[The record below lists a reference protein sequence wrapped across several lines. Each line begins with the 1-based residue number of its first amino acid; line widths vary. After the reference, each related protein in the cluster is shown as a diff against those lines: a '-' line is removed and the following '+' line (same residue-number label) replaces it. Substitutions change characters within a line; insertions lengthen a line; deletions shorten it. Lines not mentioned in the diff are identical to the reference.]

1 MKIEVKPDND
11 NTCGWYNVLP
21 PRTPHAALEEDINA
35 DWLVIGGGYAGLAAA
50 RRLAENCPDEK
61 IVLVD
66 AGVCGENASGRNSG
80 FAIDTPHT
88 TTSDEGE
95 LRKAAAYMRLS
106 RAAIAYHKEQ
116 IDAHGIE
123 CDWHQ
128 VGKYQTTVT
137 DRGRDDMLVPFAQV
151 MDELGEE
158 YRWCDAAELA
168 RVLGTAH
175 YKHAIYTPGNVLLN
189 PAALTRG
196 LADTL
201 PGNVTVH
208 ENTPVAS
215 IDYRNGV
222 QITTSTGGSVRAPRM
237 ILAANGFSDQFGF
250 MQNKFVHFETHASLS
265 RPLTDEEMEIY
276 GVTEPWGVTPINAA
290 GGITQRFTPDRRLL
304 IRNQMAINSRRSVGK
319 ARQDEVAR
327 IHKQKFD
334 WYFPN
339 LPDVTMEYTW
349 AGFICLSRNGAPA
362 WGQIASNVWLAACQN
377 AVGVTKGTISGLLA
391 ADLACGRDNELIPDM
406 ESLGAPVDLPPRW
419 MTEIGARVRLGW
431 EVFKSRHEA

>member
-1 MKIEVKPDND
+1 MKINIRPDND
-11 NTCGWYNVLP
+11 KTCGWANILP
-21 PRTPHAALEEDINA
+21 TREPHAALEREISA
-35 DWLVIGGGYAGLAAA
+35 DWLVIGAGYAGLAAA
-50 RRLAENCPDEK
+50 RRLAENRPGEK
-61 IVLVD
+61 IVVLD
-66 AGVCGENASGRNSG
+66 AGVVGENASGRNSG

-95 LRKAAAYMRLS
+95 LRLAAAYMRLS
-106 RAAIAYHKEQ
+106 RAAIAYHEQQ
-116 IDAHGIE
+116 IDTHGFD
-123 CDWHQ
+123 CDWHLA
-128 VGKYQTTVT
+128 GKYQTTVT
-137 DRGRDDMLVPFAQV
+137 DRGRDEMLVPFART
-151 MDELGEE
+151 MDDLGED
-158 YRWCDAAELA
+158 YRWVDAAELQ
-168 RVLGTAH
+168 RVLGTDH
-175 YKHAIYTPGNVLLN
+175 YKHAIFTPGNVLLN

-196 LADTL
+196 LADSL
-201 PGNVTVH
+201 PENVSLH

-222 QITTSTGGSVRAPRM
+222 QVTTSTGGSVRAPRM

-250 MQNKFVHFETHASLS
+250 MENKFVHFETHASLT
-265 RPLTDEEMEIY
+265 RPLTDKEMEVY

-290 GGITQRFTPDRRLL
+290 GGITMRFTRDRRIL
-304 IRNQMAINSRRSVGK
+304 IRNQMGINTGRSVTK
-319 ARQDEVAR
+319 ARQADVAR

-339 LPDVTMEYTW
+339 LPDVTMEHTW
-349 AGFICLSRNGAPA
+349 TGFICLSRNGAPA

-391 ADLACGRDNELIPDM
+391 ADLACGRENPLIEDM
-406 ESLGAPVDLPPRW
+406 ASLGEPVALPPRW